1 MAHLVLGA
9 IVASRAMATPA
20 AAGGPTPPEPPALR
34 VPPGQVL
41 AVTAQ
46 GTGVQIYEC
55 AAAKDDPARY
65 AWTLKAPEA
74 VLTRPSGEALG
85 KHYAGPTW
93 EAADGSKVTGEV
105 TAKVD
110 APNGE
115 SIPWL
120 LLSAK
125 SASGSGIFGHIVS
138 VQRLR
143 TAGGKAPAGGCDA
156 SQAGKESRIPYSAEY
171 RFYAAD
177 LTSPV
182 GLWKTFDDKTGE
194 ARAMVRIYDQG
205 GELFGRIETTF
216 RPGGEQRVCV
226 PCTDERKD
234 KPIVGL
240 VIIRHMK
247 LDGDQYD
254 DGDILDPE
262 SGRVYRCKMHVDAD
276 GTRLMLR
283 GYLGISLL
291 GRSQTW
297 ERQG

>member
-9 IVASRAMATPA
+9 IVANRAMAAPA
-20 AAGGPTPPEPPALR
+20 AEGAPTMPEPPALH

-55 AAAKDDPARY
+55 AAAKDDPARF

-74 VLTRPSGEALG
+74 SLTRAGEALG
-85 KHYAGPTW
+85 RHYAGPTW
-93 EAADGSKVTGEV
+93 EASDGSKVTGEV
-105 TAKVD
+105 MAKVD
-110 APNGE
+110 APNGD

-120 LLSAK
+120 LLRAK
-125 SASGSGIFGHIVS
+125 SASGSGIFSHILS

-143 TAGGKAPAGGCDA
+143 TEGGKAPGSGCDA

-171 RFYAAD
+171 RFYVAD
-177 LTSPV
+177 RTSPLGV
-182 GLWKTFDDKTGE
+182 WKTFDDKTGE
-194 ARAMVRIYDQG
+194 ARAMVRIYEQD
-205 GELFGRIETTF
+205 GELFGRIERTF

-226 PCTDERKD
+226 PCSDERKD

-247 LDGDQYD
+247 QDGGQYD

-262 SGRVYRCKMHVDAD
+262 SGRVYRCKMHLDQD
-276 GTRLMLR
+276 GTRLVLR

-297 ERQG
+297 ERQS